1 MLGDMTSFF
10 TDSANWVGT
19 SSIPVRILEHFWY
32 SVLAVLFGAAI
43 AVPIGIYVGH
53 TGRGSVVAVGA
64 ANVLRALPS
73 LGVMT
78 FLVLLMGLGI
88 LPPVLALVTL
98 AIPPLLAG
106 VYSGIDNVD
115 RATIDAARAMGM
127 RELQIIF
134 KVELPIA
141 LPLVVS
147 GLRNA
152 MLQVIATAMIA
163 AYVNL
168 GGLGRYIFDGIAL
181 YDYGRML
188 VGAIL
193 VSLLAII
200 VDLVLAGVG
209 LCVVPG
215 KSIFRLKKHEP
226 TPASDPML
234 AFSGEHQ
241 ASAQAKAEL

>member
-1 MLGDMTSFF
+1 MLGDMISFF
-10 TDSANWVGT
+10 TDSANWVGA
-19 SSIPVRILEHFWY
+19 SGIPVRILEHLWY

-43 AVPIGIYVGH
+43 AVPVGIYVGH

-73 LGVMT
+73 LGAMT

-88 LPPVLALVTL
+88 LPPVFALVAL

-115 RATIDAARAMGM
+115 RATVDAARTMGM
-127 RELQIIF
+127 REFQIIC

-141 LPLVVS
+141 LPLIVS

-193 VSLLAII
+193 VSLLAVV
-200 VDLVLAGVG
+200 VDLLLAGVG

-215 KSIFRLKKHEP
+215 KPILRLTKPDP
-226 TPASDPML
+226 TPAPDPVLAVSDK
-234 AFSGEHQ
+234 HQ
-241 ASAQAKAEL
+241 APAHAKAKV